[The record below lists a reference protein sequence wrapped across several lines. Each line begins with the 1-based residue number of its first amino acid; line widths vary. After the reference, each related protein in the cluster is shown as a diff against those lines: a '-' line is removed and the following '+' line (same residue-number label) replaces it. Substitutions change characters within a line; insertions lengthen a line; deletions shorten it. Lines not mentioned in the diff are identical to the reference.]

1 MSFCRNELSYFFA
14 LYIYI
19 FSVRQSFAGPV
30 ESEYKKPYLRDQNFT
45 EKARTVLND
54 ALKAEREK
62 FFTRLRNA
70 REARS
75 SFETAA
81 AVIIQ
86 ALARGFLLRVKR
98 AKVAASCE
106 EIKRFYLAIRDA
118 KASLLRH
125 QPAKEEA
132 LDPKEE
138 TEGEVDPEADD
149 KSSIRNSEA
158 DGTKDVGFAEATDDN
173 SFSEGKTQLD
183 NLASEAKSIGSAS
196 SSTESESPAPKASDG
211 VLTLKRHTQEKLK
224 KQTDSAFRIQ
234 CAFRRFVSRRY
245 LQRRK
250 AEKRQEGI
258 SKKILLIQC
267 AGRRYNACKRVNI
280 LRERRAVV
288 RRRLASTR
296 IQTVM
301 RRFLAM
307 RRVARRRLAFMWMAA
322 RMIQCRY
329 RIVLSLR
336 KMSDKKFNRL
346 QRLRHIGALKMQKL
360 VRAHVAKKRVYR
372 IRERKEYIKTFKA
385 VAQMQRIVRGF
396 IARRR
401 VKKII
406 PIVRKEADERKKLL
420 ADEKKRAQELEIK
433 NLLESTNIF
442 VQAYKGD
449 ARTVDDI
456 YSGLASDESHNPSE
470 VDSFGDN
477 IFIIASSQGHIDIV
491 RKCILWGFDL
501 NYRNKSS
508 MQTAITAAASA
519 KHFDIVQY
527 LLSPPK
533 PDKSP
538 SNPIPVAPTL
548 RMSSDDACIVSIAV
562 ATFSN
567 KPALLSSILDLVGS
581 SVLEKKHPESGETL
595 LHAACKSGNIDMLR
609 IVTKLAKPTL
619 YAEKDSSG
627 RSVYHY
633 AAEGSLEVLRS
644 ISELDSRIISSKDKK
659 ASLTGYLTEKD
670 ESGKSAVLLAA
681 LQGRSDVLDF
691 VLQYLNAGTLE
702 VLAAKTQPAD
712 VDVGWSP
719 ADIDQAIKT
728 AASNNVTSVEYLIH
742 AGFDSCWTNEDT
754 GTTIV
759 MAACKAGASKVVDLL
774 MRQGLNMTQQDNLGR
789 TALHYCAM
797 CVTESMLP
805 FVLTHAKAAACKI
818 NGMSLGIEDLQGF
831 TPVHKVAET
840 GCNFGVELIV
850 PNELPVLINKRSKE
864 GITPLMIAA
873 LYVKSPVITRFL
885 SLGADPCIVDNR
897 GHSALWY
904 LLKTRDANSMSA
916 VAAAAA
922 PLNITSSA
930 MELIR
935 AGCPMLMDPMRS
947 IEDMRR
953 LQASIKK
960 GLVTEDDL
968 DPVEVIALT
977 KNSALLRSIPSMG
990 NPEMCWRVVI
1000 TCMLFDSCQNEESLY
1015 NSIMA
1020 GGGEATMTKL
1030 VKARQQVI
1038 PKLADV
1044 RFKGYNILGWC
1055 IALNHVSLYRKLRGK
1070 LFPDVGQ
1077 LDDWRSTALHIAAS
1091 YASPEMLDTVLS
1103 TDKTLLYEEYNS
1115 KGNSPLMEGMKTGL
1129 PTTLR
1134 ILAKQVAL
1142 PRRGLLISYDAWLL
1156 AICRRREQFEKNLQT
1171 GRIQSDDEW
1180 YFPVD
1185 PDGNYSYW
1193 YEFLY

>member
-1 MSFCRNELSYFFA
+1 MPPGIHDNIPLNGAVFIKSLYFH
-14 LYIYI
+14 IR
-19 FSVRQSFAGPV
+19 SVRQSFAGPV

-45 EKARTVLND
+45 EKARSVLND

-98 AKVAASCE
+98 TKVAASCE
-106 EIKRFYLAIRDA
+106 EIKRFYLAIRAASAANALPIKTEADEKSIRLIETEPAKDAGSTEAIEDKSIAEEKPSPHELASDEKSIASIGAGTEAPMA
-118 KASLLRH
+118 KAS
-125 QPAKEEA
+125 
-132 LDPKEE
+132 
-138 TEGEVDPEADD
+138 EG
-149 KSSIRNSEA
+149 
-158 DGTKDVGFAEATDDN
+158 GT
-173 SFSEGKTQLD
+173 
-183 NLASEAKSIGSAS
+183 I
-196 SSTESESPAPKASDG
+196 
-211 VLTLKRHTQEKLK
+211 TLKRLGHEKLK
-224 KQTDSAFRIQ
+224 KQTDCAFRIQ
-234 CAFRRFVSRRY
+234 CAFRSFVSRRY

-258 SKKILLIQC
+258 NRKILLIQC
-267 AGRRYNACKRVNI
+267 AGRRYNACKRVSI

-296 IQTVM
+296 IQTVI

-307 RRVARRRLAFMWMAA
+307 RRMARRRLAFMWMAA

-329 RIVLSLR
+329 RIVLSQR
-336 KMSDKKFNRL
+336 RMSDKKFNRL

-360 VRAHVAKKRVYR
+360 VRAHVARKRVHR
-372 IRERKEYIKTFKA
+372 IRERKEFITIFKS
-385 VAQMQRIVRGF
+385 VAQIQKIIRGF

-401 VKKII
+401 VKKLI
-406 PIVRKEADERKKLL
+406 PIARKENNERKKLL
-420 ADEKKRAQELEIK
+420 ADEKKRAQDLEIK

-449 ARTVDDI
+449 ARAVDDI
-456 YSGLASDESHNPSE
+456 YSGLASDDAHSPSE

-477 IFIIASSQGHIDIV
+477 ILAIASSQGHIDIV

-519 KHFDIVQY
+519 KRFDVVQY

-538 SNPIPVAPTL
+538 SNPIPIAPTL
-548 RMSSDDACIVSIAV
+548 RMSPDDACIVSIAV
-562 ATFSN
+562 AEFSN
-567 KPALLSSILDLVGS
+567 KPALLSSILDLAGS

-595 LHAACKSGNIDMLR
+595 LHAACKSGNIDIFR
-609 IVTKLAKPTL
+609 IVAKLAKPTL

-627 RSVYHY
+627 RSAYHY
-633 AAEGSLEVLRS
+633 AAEGSLEILRS
-644 ISELDSRIISSKDKK
+644 LSELDSRIISSKDKK
-659 ASLTGYLTEKD
+659 ASLTGYLIEKD
-670 ESGKSAVLLAA
+670 ESGKSPVLLAA

-691 VLQYLNAGTLE
+691 ALQYLNAGTLE
-702 VLAAKTQPAD
+702 VLATKTQPAD
-712 VDVGWSP
+712 ADVGWSP
-719 ADIDQAIKT
+719 ADIDLAMKT
-728 AASNNVTSVEYLIH
+728 AASNNVTAIEYLVH

-754 GTTIV
+754 GATIV

-774 MRQGLNMTQQDNLGR
+774 MRQGVNMTQQDNLGR

-797 CVTESMLP
+797 CMTESMIS
-805 FVLTHAKAAACKI
+805 FVLTHSKASACKI

-831 TPVHKVAET
+831 TPIHTVAET
-840 GCNFGVELIV
+840 GCNFGVEQIL

-864 GITPLMIAA
+864 GTTPLMVAA
-873 LYVKSPVITRFL
+873 LYVKSQVIVRFM
-885 SLGADPCIVDNR
+885 SLGADPSIVDNR

-904 LLKTRDANSMSA
+904 LLKTRDASSMSA
-916 VAAAAA
+916 AAATAA

-935 AGCPMLMDPMRS
+935 AGCPLFFDAMRS
-947 IEDMRR
+947 IEDMRK
-953 LQASIKK
+953 LQANIKK
-960 GLVTEDDL
+960 GLVKEEDL
-968 DPVEVIALT
+968 DPAEVIALT
-977 KNSALLRSIPSMG
+977 KNSALLRSIPSIG
-990 NPEMCWRVVI
+990 NPDLCWRVVI
-1000 TCMLFDSCQNEESLY
+1000 TCILFDSCQNEESLY

-1044 RFKGYNILGWC
+1044 RYKGYNILGWC

-1091 YASPEMLDTVLS
+1091 YASPEMLDVVLS
-1103 TDKTLLYEEYNS
+1103 SDKTLLFEEYNS
-1115 KGNSPLMEGMKTGL
+1115 KGNSPLMEGMRTGL
-1129 PTTLR
+1129 PSTLR
-1134 ILAKQVAL
+1134 ILAKQAAL
-1142 PRRGLLISYDAWLL
+1142 PRRGLLVSYDAWLL
-1156 AICRRREQFEKNLQT
+1156 AICRRREHFEKNLQT
-1171 GRIQSDDEW
+1171 GRIQSDDEL
-1180 YFPVD
+1180 YYPVS

-1193 YEFLY
+1193 YELL